1 MKKYEQYSVEDRI
14 DVSLF
19 DNDIHYLN
27 GELSEENISKCI
39 KWILAA
45 NLQKKPKRTLKLYIN
60 TVGGD
65 LYETFGLIDVMR
77 DSYHHISTIGIG
89 AVMSAGVLIFASGK
103 HGERYIGKNAGIMN
117 HQHSDSIEAKMHDMK
132 AQMKENNNC
141 EQRCMQILR
150 DATGYSL
157 ADVRKKF
164 NNPSDQYL
172 TAKQL
177 VELKIACLLYTS
189 LSPRD

>member
-27 GELSEENISKCI
+27 GELTEENISKCI

-177 VELKIACLLYTS
+177 VELKIADHIL
-189 LSPRD
+189 